1 MRASISAAAILALA
15 CTNAYGGLVDSTA
28 LLFEHVRDRAHEPLS
43 KRTEIHCLAL
53 HIYHEARGESLEG
66 RLAVAA
72 VTMNRV
78 RDERFPDRVCE
89 VVWQPRQFSWTH
101 DGRSDRPRELDAWRH
116 ALRIAKAIYGVGRVR
131 TVGDA
136 TFFHATYGRAPY
148 WTRSKQLVRRIG
160 RHLFYEG

>member
-1 MRASISAAAILALA
+1 MRLSILIPAILVFA
-15 CTNAYGGLVDSTA
+15 CTGAHALVDSTA
-28 LLFEHVRDRAHEPLS
+28 LFFDHVRNPANVRLS
-43 KRTEIHCLAL
+43 RRSEIHCLAL
-53 HIYHEARGESLEG
+53 NIYHEARGESVEG

-89 VVWQPRQFSWTH
+89 VVWQPHQFSWTH
-101 DGRSDRPRELDAWRH
+101 DGRSDRPEELEAWKQ
-116 ALRIAKAIYGVGRVR
+116 ALRIARATYGVGPVR

-136 TFFHATYGRAPY
+136 TFFHADHGRAPY

-160 RHLFYEG
+160 KHLFYEG